1 MGNLGFVVAGIV
13 FWLLGAIWYNV
24 LGKQWQNL
32 LGFSDEYLENGNMAL
47 KMILSLV
54 CMIIMCF
61 ALGAINAEHFAEEGQ
76 NFGHGFA
83 HGVLV
88 GIFFASMSMGIN
100 YIYQQRSFKLWLIDA
115 GYQILGLGLAG
126 GIIAMWPTLFS

>member
-1 MGNLGFVVAGIV
+1 MANFGFVVAGIV

-24 LGKQWQNL
+24 LGKQWQTL
-32 LGFSDEYLENGNMAL
+32 LGFSDEYLENGNMAV

-54 CMIIMCF
+54 CMIAMCF
-61 ALGAINAEHFAEEGQ
+61 ALQAINAEHFADEGQ
-76 NFGHGFA
+76 YFGHGFA
-83 HGVLV
+83 HGLLV
-88 GIFFASMSMGIN
+88 GIFFASTSMGIN

-115 GYQILGLGLAG
+115 AYQILGLGLAG